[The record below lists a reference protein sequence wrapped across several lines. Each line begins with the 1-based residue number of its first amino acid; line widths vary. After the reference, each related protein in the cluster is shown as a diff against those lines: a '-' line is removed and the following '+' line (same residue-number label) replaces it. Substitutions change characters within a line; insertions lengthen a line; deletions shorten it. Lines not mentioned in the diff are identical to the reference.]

1 MANSTPPNCGSH
13 VSMSKDPAPEL
24 PRQHNSLR
32 HGTRRIARLQ
42 TSEVHER
49 STTRR
54 RNTCGWQALRPSMR
68 ISFGGAAAVAA
79 GNDGGT

>member
-13 VSMSKDPAPEL
+13 IQRPSAAAPQATQQL
-24 PRQHNSLR
+24 AAR
-32 HGTRRIARLQ
+32 HKTHRQ

-54 RNTCGWQALRPSMR
+54 RNTCGWHALRPSTR
-68 ISFGGAAAVAA
+68 FSFGGAAAVAA
-79 GNDGGT
+79 GNEGGA